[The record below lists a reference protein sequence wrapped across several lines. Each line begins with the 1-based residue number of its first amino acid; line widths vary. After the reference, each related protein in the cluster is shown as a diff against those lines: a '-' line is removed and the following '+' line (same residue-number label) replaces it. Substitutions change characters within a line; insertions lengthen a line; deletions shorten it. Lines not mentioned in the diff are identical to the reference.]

1 MLLIDTYINQSVI
14 AIEIDQTIAN
24 PLYVFYNLSE
34 RYEELRSLSDGTSS
48 RGSLTTKIIAGM
60 PIFVPDLEVQN
71 RIASIIYAIDRKIL
85 NCLNIND
92 NLLGILSLEFGRIKA
107 EYPLDSDL
115 SDVCTLNTKRGSA
128 SNLGPDNYY
137 STENMLPNKSGV
149 VPATAMPSD
158 NKAILCESGDVLIS
172 NIRPYFKKIHYC
184 FEPSGCSADV
194 LDFRAKDVTYA
205 PYLFGILYSD
215 DFFDYVVAGSKGT
228 KMPRG
233 DKDQIMQ
240 YQIPM
245 PPKEVLDTYC
255 ILGQKVL
262 SEVASNNKE
271 IAQLVLLR
279 NHLLPKLMSGEID
292 VSTLKMPT
300 KYSFG
305 RILGYVL
312 LVCILHIFLI
322 NHSVMES
329 CINPHMA

>member
-92 NLLGILSLEFGRIKA
+92 NLQAIAYSKYNHLKRSCVNYVSLSEIAEVCYGKDNKSLSDGNIPVYGSGGIMRYVERPLYDGKESVLIPRKGTLNNVMFVSTPFWSVDTMFYTKMKCQTAGKYLYFYLHDLDLASMNSGSAVPSMTTEILNDIQIPFPEKDALDHFDEELQPLFDLINRNVNQINYLSLIR
-107 EYPLDSDL
+107 
-115 SDVCTLNTKRGSA
+115 DV
-128 SNLGPDNYY
+128 
-137 STENMLPNKSGV
+137 
-149 VPATAMPSD
+149 
-158 NKAILCESGDVLIS
+158 
-172 NIRPYFKKIHYC
+172 
-184 FEPSGCSADV
+184 
-194 LDFRAKDVTYA
+194 
-205 PYLFGILYSD
+205 
-215 DFFDYVVAGSKGT
+215 
-228 KMPRG
+228 
-233 DKDQIMQ
+233 
-240 YQIPM
+240 
-245 PPKEVLDTYC
+245 
-255 ILGQKVL
+255 
-262 SEVASNNKE
+262 
-271 IAQLVLLR
+271 
-279 NHLLPKLMSGEID
+279 LLPKLMSGEID

-305 RILGYVL
+305 RLLGYVL